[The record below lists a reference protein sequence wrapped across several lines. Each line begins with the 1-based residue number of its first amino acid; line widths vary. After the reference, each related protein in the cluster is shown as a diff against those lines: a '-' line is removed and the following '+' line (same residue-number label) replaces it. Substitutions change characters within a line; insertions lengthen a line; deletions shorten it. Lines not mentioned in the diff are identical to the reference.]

1 MSVIALHM
9 DIANLIISSHDMAS
23 AQFPKLRQTS
33 GLDHRLLI
41 KLQNEMRIVLTRVAL
56 PPPMF
61 YTRIRFHETKTLM
74 LRIDLEQRREH

>member
-9 DIANLIISSHDMAS
+9 DIANLIISGIDMAS
-23 AQFPKLRQTS
+23 VQFPKLRQTS

-41 KLQNEMRIVLTRVAL
+41 KLQNEMRIVLKRVAL
-56 PPPMF
+56 PPMF